1 MKTTKRMPLLI
12 GILLTVFVLFIS
24 CTSKSTADKSAG
36 GKTNET
42 QQVIKVGSS
51 GGYFPFTFMKDDKLQ
66 GFEIDVWNEI
76 GKRAGYKID
85 FVTAGFSGLFGM
97 LDTGK
102 IDTIANQITITDQRK
117 QKYLFASPYV
127 YTGAQLVVK
136 KGNDKIT
143 KLEDLKGKKVGVD
156 LGSNYEQIMR
166 KYDTKNE
173 INIITYQGSGATQ
186 DVMLGRIDA
195 LMIDKVSALASIQDQ
210 NLDLQ
215 IAGNIVEPIENAFPF
230 VNNDKNKATLVKV
243 DKAISDMKADGTL
256 EKISNKWVK
265 TDITNK

>member
-1 MKTTKRMPLLI
+1 MKISKKITIIIGSILTIFVIFVSCSSNGTGDKTLI
-12 GILLTVFVLFIS
+12 DENNQ
-24 CTSKSTADKSAG
+24 SK
-36 GKTNET
+36 
-42 QQVIKVGSS
+42 QVIKVGSS

-76 GKRAGYKID
+76 GKRADYKVD

-166 KYDTKNE
+166 KYDSKNE
-173 INIITYQGSGATQ
+173 INITTY
-186 DVMLGRIDA
+186 I
-195 LMIDKVSALASIQDQ
+195 
-210 NLDLQ
+210 
-215 IAGNIVEPIENAFPF
+215 PI
-230 VNNDKNKATLVKV
+230 L
-243 DKAISDMKADGTL
+243 
-256 EKISNKWVK
+256 
-265 TDITNK
+265 